1 MSKDN
6 LLIEYNNLRTEINQ
20 KIELHN
26 TLLTFTITTVVAILT
41 FAFVQEDINPYLFLL
56 PFCIIIPISMRIA
69 YYRTTMVK
77 ISAYMIVFL
86 EKELQDINWET
97 RNAEFVKLSNSNVR
111 KSSRKSYIFT
121 KLTVLRYFECLLLS
135 IVCYVIYLCTYL
147 PNQSCSFELICHVIF
162 PLFFVIFEAL
172 ITKRINST
180 NQDRVKY
187 RQYWGKIK
195 ENEN

>member
-1 MSKDN
+1 MSNDN
-6 LLIEYNNLRTEINQ
+6 LLIEYNNLRAEINQ

-41 FAFVQEDINPYLFLL
+41 FALVQEEINPYLFLL

-97 RNAEFVKLSNSNVR
+97 RNAEFVNLSNSKGKKTYK
-111 KSSRKSYIFT
+111 KSSVFT
-121 KLTVLRYFECLLLS
+121 KLTALRYFECLLLS

-147 PNQSCSFELICHVIF
+147 PNQNSSFVLICHVII
-162 PLFFVIFEAL
+162 PLFLVVFEAL
-172 ITKRINST
+172 VTKRINST
-180 NQDRVKY
+180 NHDRVKY
-187 RQYWGKIK
+187 CLYWEKIK